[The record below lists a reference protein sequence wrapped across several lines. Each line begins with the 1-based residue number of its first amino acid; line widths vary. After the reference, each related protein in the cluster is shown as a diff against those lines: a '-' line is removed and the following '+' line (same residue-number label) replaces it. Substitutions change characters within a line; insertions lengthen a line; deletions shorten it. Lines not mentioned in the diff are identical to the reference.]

1 MVSKGAGVGKLANWL
16 CEVGEAVVV
25 VRSKAAGLEV
35 CVPMGAMRVEMVH
48 SLVLQAV
55 VLLFRQLNV
64 RAEGRCDTAARVT
77 KGSKTEGEAV
87 VETFSGLRAR

>member
-35 CVPMGAMRVEMVH
+35 GVPMGAMRVEVMH
-48 SLVLQAV
+48 GLMLQAV
-55 VLLFRQLNV
+55 VLLSRRLNV
-64 RAEGRCDTAARVT
+64 RAEGRCDTAAGVMMSSET
-77 KGSKTEGEAV
+77 KREGVVGTFGS
-87 VETFSGLRAR
+87 LRGR